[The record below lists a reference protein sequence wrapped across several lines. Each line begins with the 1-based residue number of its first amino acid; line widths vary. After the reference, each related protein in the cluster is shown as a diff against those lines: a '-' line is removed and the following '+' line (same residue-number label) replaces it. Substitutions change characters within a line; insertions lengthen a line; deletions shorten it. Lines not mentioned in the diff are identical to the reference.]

1 MVFVNQFGSIN
12 DDRQQALERS
22 VVSDVRAYL
31 NSLIAKG
38 VSLADV
44 RLSTHQLVTEL
55 YLVEIEVIL
64 EQQLKGSRV
73 AKN

>member
-1 MVFVNQFGSIN
+1 MAYVNQFGSIN
-12 DDRQQALERS
+12 DDRQEALERS
-22 VVSDVRAYL
+22 VVADVRAYL

-44 RLSTHQLVTEL
+44 RLSVHQLVAEL
-55 YLVEIEVIL
+55 YVVEIEIIL

>member
-55 YLVEIEVIL
+55 HLVEIEVIL